1 MKLERE
7 DYMDPQCVLC
17 GKPGETEPVQPVPI
31 GRIMDRLREYEDRSD
46 WARPLRLFALLSLRR
61 RWLSKRMC
69 GRIRTLN

>member
-31 GRIMDRLREYEDRSD
+31 GRIMDRLREY
-46 WARPLRLFALLSLRR
+46 
-61 RWLSKRMC
+61 
-69 GRIRTLN
+69 